1 MVAVDD
7 KNVDVVLVQTSEL
20 LASPAS
26 GRRVVPFPVE
36 DVARDDDERDLFV
49 NRKVDEILERRP
61 GRFANLLRNFLVFFR
76 QSLHGRIDMK
86 VGRVNELNG
95 HGLFQK

>member
-1 MVAVDD
+1 M
-7 KNVDVVLVQTSEL
+7 N
-20 LASPAS
+20 
-26 GRRVVPFPVE
+26 
-36 DVARDDDERDLFV
+36 
-49 NRKVDEILERRP
+49 EILERRP